1 MSMFAPLGPVDAAAS
16 LSLPSG
22 GLALHGIAHL
32 SPSSINAYVAQ
43 PAAWLMERLLQRRA
57 PVGSAAHRGTAVEAG
72 RRLPPSHSVPPSPL
86 PRREGDLRPTPIHGE
101 LAPCPTT
108 RLPHHHPVAPLAAP

>member
-1 MSMFAPLGPVDAAAS
+1 MSMFAPIGPVDAAAS

-43 PAAWLMERLLQRRA
+43 PAAWLMERLGTCQR
-57 PVGSAAHRGTAVEAG
+57 
-72 RRLPPSHSVPPSPL
+72 L
-86 PRREGDLRPTPIHGE
+86 
-101 LAPCPTT
+101 
-108 RLPHHHPVAPLAAP
+108 